1 MRCNFKK
8 KREKISYE
16 SHNLVLLNIIYID
29 KKRRSTA
36 YLMAFPK
43 KRRSLCITLCS
54 ELGQGRGRTP
64 FVCISRDCELTNQQL
79 LTFILL
85 GVK

>member
-29 KKRRSTA
+29 KKRRSIA

-43 KRRSLCITLCS
+43 KDIACVLRCVVSWGKGGAGRRLFAYHVT
-54 ELGQGRGRTP
+54 
-64 FVCISRDCELTNQQL
+64 VH
-79 LTFILL
+79 
-85 GVK
+85 